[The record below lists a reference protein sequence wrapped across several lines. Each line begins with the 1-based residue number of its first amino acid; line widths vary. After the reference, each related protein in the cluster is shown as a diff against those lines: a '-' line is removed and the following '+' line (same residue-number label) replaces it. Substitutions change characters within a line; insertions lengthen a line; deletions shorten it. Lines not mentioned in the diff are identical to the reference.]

1 MTIEQLKQV
10 KIGKII
16 IKLTKEPPNAGK
28 FCSPYTLLFGCENT
42 LYNLNNHLR
51 KLRVL
56 SKRKTHSL
64 LIIFTGRLYGSDMYL
79 TICYKLLSSA
89 AIKDMASNIERKWRQ
104 MMLAPES
111 KKSEVVIEGGSC
123 QSVVEI
129 FHIIN

>member
-1 MTIEQLKQV
+1 
-10 KIGKII
+10 
-16 IKLTKEPPNAGK
+16 
-28 FCSPYTLLFGCENT
+28 
-42 LYNLNNHLR
+42 
-51 KLRVL
+51 
-56 SKRKTHSL
+56 
-64 LIIFTGRLYGSDMYL
+64 MYL